1 MVQCRN
7 CQTSL
12 DGSFCPNC
20 GQKNIDL
27 ERPMSAL
34 IGDILKETFD
44 LDGRASRTIR
54 ALILQPGFLTS
65 EFLAGRRKAF
75 TPPLRLYLVF
85 SVSFFVLI
93 AWLAGQG
100 VLLAPGESVETDGAI
115 QAQFMANELPRLMF
129 VLLPIFAVLLKI
141 VFFRRLY
148 FDHLI
153 FSLHLHS
160 VAFVVLA
167 LMFPIEQLADVHWPL
182 MVAQAVLLAAFM
194 LYFVVALRVVYQS
207 NWFVLLLKSVAIL
220 FGYMIVVSIAIEMT
234 SNFLILG
241 D

>member
-1 MVQCRN
+1 
-7 CQTSL
+7 
-12 DGSFCPNC
+12 
-20 GQKNIDL
+20 
-27 ERPMSAL
+27 MSAL
-34 IGDILKETFD
+34 IGEVLKETFD

-54 ALILQPGFLTS
+54 ALILRPGFLTT

-85 SVSFFVLI
+85 SVSFFVLV

-129 VLLPIFAVLLKI
+129 VLLPIFAVLLKT

-160 VAFVVLA
+160 VAFVVLV

-207 NWFVLLLKSVAIL
+207 NWFVSLLKSVAVL